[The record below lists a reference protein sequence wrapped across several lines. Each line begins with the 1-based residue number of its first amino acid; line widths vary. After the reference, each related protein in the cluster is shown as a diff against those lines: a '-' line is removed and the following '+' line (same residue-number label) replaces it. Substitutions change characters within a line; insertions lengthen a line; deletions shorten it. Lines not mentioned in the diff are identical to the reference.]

1 METGMKKSLVFS
13 LVGVAVVCCVVG
25 FFCGCETG
33 GDTYFLTV
41 SPSAHS
47 ASNKIDVVTFTVGG
61 STNTTTESGLRPLSL
76 PLKWTVSNANL
87 GYISESSGYS
97 ASYVRNTSPGV
108 NTIHVEDQYGA
119 KGHATVNQQ

>member
-1 METGMKKSLVFS
+1 MKKSLALS
-13 LVGVAVVCCVVG
+13 LVGVAALCCVVG

-33 GDTYFLTV
+33 GDTFFLTV
-41 SPSAHS
+41 SPSEYTT
-47 ASNKIDVVTFTVGG
+47 SNKIEVVTFTVGG
-61 STNTTTESGLRPLSL
+61 STNSTTENGLRELSL